1 MTMAVAPPPMRP
13 PLRVAPTDQT
23 GQRYHTLHYNNNN
36 AFTLKLSDQDK
47 TAIVGFRKIEDAV
60 RVGNMVETYFIEKK
74 EWPDMHG
81 THELTLPAGR
91 LHGLAYVFVRDW
103 DFDELKFECTR
114 NFIDFISVEQL
125 TPKTTSY
132 SLSGSLYKFEASDD
146 FYRERI
152 AELYHLTD

>member
-1 MTMAVAPPPMRP
+1 MAVAPPPMRP
-13 PLRVAPTDQT
+13 PVRLAPTDQT
-23 GQRYHTLHYNNNN
+23 GQRYYTLHHNHNN

-60 RVGNMVETYFIEKK
+60 RVGNMVETYFIDKK

-81 THELTLPAGR
+81 TQELALPVGR
-91 LHGLAYVFVRDW
+91 LESLAHVFIQGW

-125 TPKTTSY
+125 APKSTTY

>member
-1 MTMAVAPPPMRP
+1 MAVAPPPMRP
-13 PLRVAPTDQT
+13 PVRLAPTDQT
-23 GQRYHTLHYNNNN
+23 GQRYYTLHHNHNN

-60 RVGNMVETYFIEKK
+60 RVGNMVETYFIDKK

-81 THELTLPAGR
+81 TQELALPVGR
-91 LHGLAYVFVRDW
+91 LESLAHVFIQGW

-114 NFIDFISVEQL
+114 NFIDLISVEQL
-125 TPKTTSY
+125 APKSTTY